1 MAAPSSPLVDAIN
14 DLLPQTQCRRCGY
27 QGCRP
32 YAEAIA
38 SGAAPINRCPPGG
51 TAGISQLAALLDVPP
66 LTLDP
71 QCGIEGPRSVARIE
85 PEHCIGCTKC
95 IRACPV
101 DAIIGA
107 SKRMHTIIAE
117 LCTGCELCLPPCP
130 VDCIVLE
137 PTADGAWSRDQAAR
151 ARSSFDARNQRLV
164 RVADRQAQ
172 DRTRK
177 AQAKLDSLSAEP
189 KDALTERK
197 RAVIEAA
204 IQRSRERAA
213 ARSQSA
219 ALSESSPKTAP

>member
-1 MAAPSSPLVDAIN
+1 MAAPSSPLVDSI
-14 DLLPQTQCRRCGY
+14 DGLLPQTQCRRCGY

-51 TAGISQLAALLDVPP
+51 AAGISRLAALLDVPP
-66 LTLDP
+66 LMLDP
-71 QCGIEGPRSVARIE
+71 QCGSEAPRSVARIE

-137 PTADGAWSRDQAAR
+137 PAADSEWSGDQATRAR
-151 ARSSFDARNQRLV
+151 ASFEARNRRLL
-164 RVADRQAQ
+164 RVASRQAE

-197 RAVIEAA
+197 RTVIEAA
-204 IQRSRERAA
+204 IQRSREKAA

-219 ALSESSPKTAP
+219 ALSDSSPKTTP